1 VAQPYGADDRAE
13 CVLAFEALEG
23 ALRCLKDDIARTER
37 RCQDV
42 RRAYKQLIEVA
53 ASDGELPRMGPDS
66 RLHRLTHR
74 ERLVAALAAD
84 GRTNAQVA
92 AELHVT
98 LHTVKSQMRG
108 VLRKLEIDSRWQI
121 DRSRYLPVIHP
132 APNASEEG
140 ASDSAKPGCW

>member
-1 VAQPYGADDRAE
+1 M
-13 CVLAFEALEG
+13 LAFEALEG

-37 RCQDV
+37 RCQEV
-42 RRAYKQLIEVA
+42 RRAYRQLIEVA
-53 ASDGELPRMGPDS
+53 ASDAELPRVEPDS
-66 RLHRLTHR
+66 RLYRLTHR

-98 LHTVKSQMRG
+98 LHTVKSQMRS

-121 DRSRYLPVIHP
+121 DRSRHLTVM
-132 APNASEEG
+132 
-140 ASDSAKPGCW
+140 